1 MTFLNNKYKRLL
13 LSIVCLNIL
22 CFSFAQRDTDRF
34 RLQIAFGVNN
44 PIDAG
49 ENDGYY
55 TKSLNLPTVN
65 LGLQYMFT
73 PQLGGKLDFGF
84 NRAKNAGGSET
95 FKLNYSR
102 VNAQIVYDFSNAVGF
117 LPEPMAILVH
127 AGPGMSFT
135 KPLANDSQNKYTYLN
150 GLIGMEIHYKLSK
163 KLSIFGDI
171 GYAKSLTSKNKY
183 DIIIDGY
190 SFNGDL
196 VYATIGLSVAISGC
210 RYCN

>member
-1 MTFLNNKYKRLL
+1 MTFINNNYKRHL
-13 LSIVCLNIL
+13 LSIVCLNIMF
-22 CFSFAQRDTDRF
+22 FSFAQRDTDKF
-34 RLQIAFGVNN
+34 RLQLAFGVNN

-55 TKSLNLPTVN
+55 SKSLNLPTVN

-84 NRAKNAGGSET
+84 NRAKNADGSEA

-102 VNAQIVYDFSNAVGF
+102 INAQITYDFSYLIGF
-117 LPEPMAILVH
+117 LPEPISILAH
-127 AGPGMSFT
+127 AGPGVSFT
-135 KPLANDSQNKYTYLN
+135 KPLADDSENTYTYLN
-150 GLIGMEIHYKLSK
+150 GLIGMELHYKLSK
-163 KLSIFGDI
+163 TLSVFGDV
-171 GYAKSLTSKNKY
+171 GYAKSLSGKSKY
-183 DIIIDGY
+183 DTAVDGY